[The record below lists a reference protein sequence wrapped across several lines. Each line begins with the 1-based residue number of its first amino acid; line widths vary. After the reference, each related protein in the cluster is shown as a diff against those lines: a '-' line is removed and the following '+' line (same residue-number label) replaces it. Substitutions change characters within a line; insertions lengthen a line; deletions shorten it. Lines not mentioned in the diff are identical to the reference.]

1 MVGSLVLYILCGKT
15 FPREARRMIPDSG
28 AINWVIGPVTR
39 AIGYVAEETKIAGTL
54 HRSLAVLEGHE
65 IFLRLARE
73 KFVEV
78 EVKEGLPNIDQLIA
92 QAPGLSKEAGE
103 LRQNDYSVVNSH
115 SLIGMWGA
123 VEIAV
128 EDTVVLVLS
137 KEASAL
143 GVVAN
148 AGVRTAKFEPGPVSE
163 DDARILFSRLEQK
176 LRKSLKVKVGE
187 FYVQLVGLFG
197 VKVNCSRHTLS
208 KLDEVNC
215 VRNCI
220 LHRGAIID
228 DRAAQIDG
236 LRPFLG
242 KQFPITQARYLEYY
256 DAISD
261 FLKEMLN
268 AVLASSYIQTAPS
281 GASGS
286 GRSGR

>member
-1 MVGSLVLYILCGKT
+1 
-15 FPREARRMIPDSG
+15 MIPNSG
-28 AINWVIGPVTR
+28 AINWVIDPVTR
-39 AIGYVAEETKIAGTL
+39 AIGYVLEETKIAGTL

-73 KFVEV
+73 KFVEA
-78 EVKEGLPNIDQLIA
+78 ETKEGLPYIDQLIA
-92 QAPGLSKEAGE
+92 QAPGLSKEAAE

-137 KEASAL
+137 KETSAL

-148 AGVRTAKFEPGPVSE
+148 AGVKIAKFEPGPVSE
-163 DDARILFSRLEQK
+163 DDARILFSRLERK
-176 LRKSLKVKVGE
+176 LRESLKGKVGE
-187 FYVQLVGLFG
+187 FYVQLLGLFG
-197 VKVNCSRHTLS
+197 VKFSCSRHTLS
-208 KLDEVNC
+208 KLDEINC

-220 LHRGAIID
+220 LHRGGIID

-242 KQFPITQARYLEYY
+242 TQFPTTQARYLEYY
-256 DAISD
+256 DAIGD

-268 AVLASSYIQTAPS
+268 AVLASSYIRTVPS
-281 GASGS
+281 GTSGS
-286 GRSGR
+286 SNAT